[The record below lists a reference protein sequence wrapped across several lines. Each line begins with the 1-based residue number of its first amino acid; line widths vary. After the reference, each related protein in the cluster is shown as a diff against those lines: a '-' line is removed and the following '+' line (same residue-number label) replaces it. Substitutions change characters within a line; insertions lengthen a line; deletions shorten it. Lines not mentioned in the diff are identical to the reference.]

1 MDASVNQQLCMSEM
15 DGQECE
21 HDVHLPTLLLLLL
34 RQTCD
39 DASQMLQHN
48 IPRGVQGQAAVLL
61 LLSHSQVSNCESK
74 QEVWGNEHKHP
85 KQCHNLCNISGS
97 DVKEAVT

>member
-1 MDASVNQQLCMSEM
+1 MSEM

-34 RQTCD
+34 LQQTCD

-61 LLSHSQVSNCESK
+61 LLK
-74 QEVWGNEHKHP
+74 
-85 KQCHNLCNISGS
+85 
-97 DVKEAVT
+97 